1 MIKPSCPVSEVYSDL
16 RYGVSSRW
24 WSIIIINGVTF
35 PECCLPTHGRQRGAE
50 CWHERDLRG
59 LAVDLQRGGSGWV
72 WSCGAVQ
79 RSGDVIDNTTTPTA
93 VSVSQW
99 LCTVHQGALQ
109 QKSYRVSVRLNYLL
123 YGDSYLTE
131 YFRFNGI
138 YSLNT
143 ETRVGFPD
151 NGNYVILWITRVLT
165 HRGLR
170 EFLVRIT
177 TVNDGDGSLHDS
189 TANFGVLY
197 LIGNFP

>member
-1 MIKPSCPVSEVYSDL
+1 MVLPFQNAVCQLMADSEELNADTSETCV
-16 RYGVSSRW
+16 
-24 WSIIIINGVTF
+24 
-35 PECCLPTHGRQRGAE
+35 
-50 CWHERDLRG
+50 
-59 LAVDLQRGGSGWV
+59 AVDLQHGGSGWV

-131 YFRFNGI
+131 YFRFDGI
-138 YSLNT
+138 CSLNT

-151 NGNYVILWITRVLT
+151 NGNYVILWITVDY
-165 HRGLR
+165 
-170 EFLVRIT
+170 ESSYPQRIT
-177 TVNDGDGSLHDS
+177 RVPSADHDGQWWRL
-189 TANFGVLY
+189 
-197 LIGNFP
+197 

>member
-1 MIKPSCPVSEVYSDL
+1 M
-16 RYGVSSRW
+16 
-24 WSIIIINGVTF
+24 
-35 PECCLPTHGRQRGAE
+35 
-50 CWHERDLRG
+50 
-59 LAVDLQRGGSGWV
+59 
-72 WSCGAVQ
+72 
-79 RSGDVIDNTTTPTA
+79 IDNTTTPTA

-177 TVNDGDGSLHDS
+177 TVNDGDCSLHDS

>member
-1 MIKPSCPVSEVYSDL
+1 M
-16 RYGVSSRW
+16 
-24 WSIIIINGVTF
+24 
-35 PECCLPTHGRQRGAE
+35 
-50 CWHERDLRG
+50 
-59 LAVDLQRGGSGWV
+59 
-72 WSCGAVQ
+72 
-79 RSGDVIDNTTTPTA
+79 IDNTTTPTA

-151 NGNYVILWITRVLT
+151 NGNYAILWITVDYESSYPQGITRVPSAD
-165 HRGLR
+165 H
-170 EFLVRIT
+170 
-177 TVNDGDGSLHDS
+177 DGQ
-189 TANFGVLY
+189 
-197 LIGNFP
+197 